1 MSQAKISKLP
11 HAPKAAPFDSQHSIQ
26 GRPTTRVLGH
36 AHIQEASHHQR
47 HTNPITEKERVQPPN
62 ETSRAAPRHPKGQ
75 RARGPCAAAAKT
87 AQRLAED

>member
-1 MSQAKISKLP
+1 MG
-11 HAPKAAPFDSQHSIQ
+11 PKNRNCPTRLQSSPFDSEHSIQ
-26 GRPTTRVLGH
+26 GTPTTRILGH
-36 AHIQEASHHQR
+36 AHIQEASNNQR

-62 ETSRAAPRHPKGQ
+62 EPSRAAPRHPKGQ